1 MRRLCVLLLLCSLC
15 GAVFAQ
21 GSIKQVQMFRDRNGD
36 PGAEVSEFRPE
47 DRKKHFRI
55 ELGKLELGARRFEVR
70 YVGVETA
77 AGSDW
82 QIAQADFGALVA
94 DQVTT
99 HVELPQDWPIG
110 RYRVELLMGGQPVGS
125 HDYIVTPPWA
135 EQIVGAWTLYTD
147 QGGEP
152 GSEVQEFPR
161 TQRKLHFEAQTTGYV
176 KRDAQLI
183 WRLLDPDGD
192 EVLSTDYQLEPDSPV
207 FNILTYQVSLP
218 RDWPVGRYQVQLLSG
233 RRLLGAHDF
242 DIVAR

>member
-1 MRRLCVLLLLCSLC
+1 MRRLCLLLLLCSC
-15 GAVFAQ
+15 FGEVWAQ
-21 GSIKQVQMFRDRNGD
+21 GSIKQVLMFRDDRGN
-36 PGAEVSEFRPE
+36 PGVEVGEFRPE

-55 ELGKLELGARRFEVR
+55 QLGKLELGRRRFEVR
-70 YVGVETA
+70 YMGEETA

-82 QIAQADFGALVA
+82 EVAKADFGALMA

-110 RYRVELLMGGQPVGS
+110 RYRVDLLMDGRVIGGHRYV
-125 HDYIVTPPWA
+125 VTPPWA
-135 EQIVGAWTLYTD
+135 EQIVGAWTLYAD
-147 QGGEP
+147 ADGEP
-152 GSEVQEFPR
+152 GAEIERFRSS
-161 TQRKLHFEAQTTGYV
+161 QRILHFEAQTTGYV
-176 KRDAQLI
+176 KRGARLL

-192 EVLSTDYQLEPDSPV
+192 EVLNTELVLEPDSPV

-218 RDWPVGRYQVQLLSG
+218 QDWPPGRYQVQLLSG